1 VETHQPRGGETA
13 AFRELFDRYYAP
25 LCRFAA
31 YWLRDRTSAEEIVLD
46 TFTHIWQHAAELHI
60 LTSVRAYLFRAVRN
74 RALNRLR
81 DERPAGISIEGP
93 EPLFT
98 NPEALQLEADE
109 MMMLVAEAVSQLPD
123 RCREVFRM
131 SRFEGLKNREI
142 AARLGISETAVEKHL
157 ARAVGRL
164 GEHLRRSC
172 SFELSVAVLSCLLA
186 NYL

>member
-1 VETHQPRGGETA
+1 METHQPRGGETA

-25 LCRFAA
+25 LCRFAEF
-31 YWLRDRTSAEEIVLD
+31 WLRDRASAEEVVLD
-46 TFTHIWQHAAELHI
+46 VYTHVWQHAAELRI
-60 LTSVRAYLFRAVRN
+60 TVSVRAYLFRAVRN

-123 RCREVFRM
+123 RCREVFRK
-131 SRFEGLKNREI
+131 SREEGLSNAAI
-142 AARLGISETAVEKHL
+142 ADQMQISVKTVEAQITK
-157 ARAVGRL
+157 A
-164 GEHLRRSC
+164 LRRIR
-172 SFELSVAVLSCLLA
+172 ETLLRT
-186 NYL
+186 

>member
-1 VETHQPRGGETA
+1 METHQPRGGETA

-93 EPLFT
+93 E
-98 NPEALQLEADE
+98 
-109 MMMLVAEAVSQLPD
+109 LPD
-123 RCREVFRM
+123 RCREVFRK
-131 SRFEGLKNREI
+131 SREEGLSNAAI
-142 AARLGISETAVEKHL
+142 ADQMQISVKTVEAQITK
-157 ARAVGRL
+157 A
-164 GEHLRRSC
+164 LRRIR
-172 SFELSVAVLSCLLA
+172 ETLLRT
-186 NYL
+186 